1 MIITNKLLELIEQ
14 GGYAFMIPLIIMS
27 LLSVAVILERYFA
40 LRRDKIL
47 SEDLEGTLD
56 NHSGNW
62 PQTDSDCLTGH
73 IIRDAH
79 LMLNKSSA
87 DITPEISLQRS
98 AEQHLPYLT
107 RRMWMLNAIGNLA
120 PLLGL
125 LGTVVGLAISFEEIG
140 TSGMSQEGVASGIGI
155 ALITTITGLTI
166 AIPTLFAHYGL
177 KAQGER
183 QYQRIKAAL
192 NHLLLSTR
200 QGKAEINE

>member
-14 GGYAFMIPLIIMS
+14 GGYAFMIPLILMS
-27 LLSVAVILERYFA
+27 LLSLAVILERYFA
-40 LRRDKIL
+40 LRKEKIL
-47 SEDLEGTLD
+47 SENLENALKSSKGD
-56 NHSGNW
+56 W
-62 PQTDSDCLTGH
+62 PKAESDCLTGS
-73 IIRDAH
+73 IVRDARQ
-79 LMLNKSSA
+79 LVQEPGT
-87 DITPEISLQRS
+87 DITAEASLKQS

-107 RRMWMLNAIGNLA
+107 RRMWILNAIGNLA

-140 TSGMSQEGVASGIGI
+140 KSGMSQEGVASGIGI

-177 KAQGER
+177 KAHGER

-192 NHLLLSTR
+192 NRLVVSVA
-200 QGKAEINE
+200 GSKEEGGS